1 MIVVLTVLIVFII
14 ALIAVGAGVYFALYA
29 AGFFN
34 YLGGKKCDP
43 NAVSK
48 EILEKKLLDHNDP
61 SRPYQIVK
69 GDDTDLLAE
78 WKFVDAKWYGLFNK
92 NGLKSA
98 YRARLLLDE
107 ERHSVRCFEELGS
120 VSWSAGVNGIIPSVH
135 FQNSKFGG
143 RILFQKS
150 WGAGYGGKQLTPPEI
165 GKVYEYKFNIDEI
178 RGPIIEIVKDSGW
191 EWVPVTARRHATFK
205 SNLVTT

>member
-1 MIVVLTVLIVFII
+1 MSNALFAFII
-14 ALIAVGAGVYFALYA
+14 AFIAAAAGVYFALYA

-34 YLGGKKCDP
+34 YLGGKKRSP
-43 NAVSK
+43 NAVNK
-48 EILEKKLLDHNDP
+48 KILVKKLLDHNDP
-61 SRPYQIVK
+61 SKPYQIVK
-69 GDDTDLLAE
+69 GNDTDLLAE

-120 VSWSAGVNGIIPSVH
+120 VSWSVGVNGITPSVH
-135 FQNSKFGG
+135 FQKSKFGG

-150 WGAGYGGKQLTPPEI
+150 WGVGYGGKQLSPLEA
-165 GKVYEYKFNIDEI
+165 GKVYEYKFDIDEI
-178 RGPIIEIVKDSGW
+178 RGPIIEIIKENGW
-191 EWVPVTARRHATFK
+191 EWVPVTARRHTTFK
-205 SNLVTT
+205 PNLANRGA